1 MRWWPYT
8 IVSTIVVLTYFSLSN
23 VGRAHRQEDGGDR
36 PQLFTTTP
44 CCCNR
49 VLRRKFSTAIT
60 AQDSG
65 FGIRG
70 SLVWGGSAIRGPIH
84 VVSATLIGEICRLS
98 AAVAQ
103 TTAMTAIATC
113 LGAEE
118 VCWTSHS

>member
-70 SLVWGGSAIRGPIH
+70 SLVWGGSAIRGPDSLFH
-84 VVSATLIGEICRLS
+84 MFASRWDERL
-98 AAVAQ
+98 
-103 TTAMTAIATC
+103 
-113 LGAEE
+113 GRG
-118 VCWTSHS
+118 